1 MKNVLNV
8 LLAIFGL
15 LAIVAT
21 VAVVIDR
28 IVYHN
33 GRKAG
38 YLDCECEDD
47 EEAAI
52 LFYGWFFVPFY
63 LSF

>member
-38 YLDCECEDD
+38 YLDCDCEDD

-52 LFYGWFFVPFY
+52 EE
-63 LSF
+63 